1 MKKLYQSPEIEF
13 DSFDLSEY
21 ICRELYGDFYSVGGN
36 DTIASPAGASQ
47 ISGGHGEG
55 GMGDGNGGVGGGDGW

>member
-36 DTIASPAGASQ
+36 DPTVASPGGS
-47 ISGGHGEG
+47 SGVPEG
-55 GMGDGNGGVGGGDGW
+55 PIGGGGADL